1 MPLTISE
8 RYLSYGIHNMYIV
21 SFSLWT
27 IDKNNLLFDPGNNIV
42 SKERNFK
49 FCHLKM
55 KENFFRG
62 VIRFIKETTTRKWEH
77 QYL

>member
-1 MPLTISE
+1 M
-8 RYLSYGIHNMYIV
+8 HIV

-27 IDKNNLLFDPGNNIV
+27 IDKNTLLFDPDNNNV

-55 KENFFRG
+55 KEIFFRD

-77 QYL
+77 